1 MKTSRKLTLIFFTMF
16 SLVFLCAGNS
26 YASSSSSQE
35 RFFKRINTIE
45 KLMGDRNFNE
55 ALTRLDK
62 LHASYKNRK
71 YEKSLVLQLYGF
83 VYSQKGDTDKAIKA
97 FNDCLILNTLPKS
110 ALQNL
115 RLNISQLHLDKK
127 QYLIAEKIYVSWLN
141 NGNPLLPEG
150 YSLGGIIY
158 ASQKKYD
165 DAEEA
170 LQKAV
175 NSSKQPKE
183 EWLKLLLS
191 IYMQSKKYQKA
202 KLLLDKMLLRFPK
215 NKDYWMRMADVGYL
229 QKNYA
234 FASSVLAVAEKNGLL
249 TTGDEYKKL
258 SGFYYSSGIPYK
270 SATTIELA
278 LKKKL
283 LTSTVELYRQQAY
296 YYRQAKV
303 HKKAI
308 QSLQR
313 AISISP
319 KPVLYYEIAQIYVA
333 QNMWENASD
342 ILIKM
347 TETSNHQL
355 KNKAALLLGQT
366 YFEQKKYTLALKI
379 FNQLASDVE
388 APLEAERWKIYTK
401 QIADLSS

>member
-1 MKTSRKLTLIFFTMF
+1 MKIFRRLRIFIFTVF
-16 SLVFLCAGNS
+16 SLACLCSTNS
-26 YASSSSSQE
+26 YASANSSQE
-35 RFFKRINTIE
+35 RFYKRINTIE

-55 ALTRLDK
+55 ALKRLDK
-62 LHASYKNRK
+62 LYNSYKNRK
-71 YEKSLVLQLYGF
+71 YERSLIFQLYGY

-97 FNDCLILNTLPKS
+97 FDDCLVLNKLPKS

-127 QYLIAEKIYVSWLN
+127 QYAIAEKIYVSWRN
-141 NGNPLLPEG
+141 NGKPLLPDG
-150 YSLGGIIY
+150 YALGGIIY

-170 LQKAV
+170 LQLAI
-175 NSSKQPKE
+175 NGSKQPKE
-183 EWLKLLLS
+183 DWLKLLLS

-202 KLLLDKMLLRFPK
+202 KLLLTKMIVRFPS
-215 NKDYWMRMADVGYL
+215 NKDYWISLADVGYL
-229 QKNYA
+229 LKEYEL
-234 FASSVLAVAEKNGLL
+234 ASSVLAVAEKNGLL

-258 SGFYYSSGIPYK
+258 SGLYYSSGIPYK

-283 LTSTVELYRQQAY
+283 LKPSVDLLRQQAY
-296 YYRQAKV
+296 YYRQAKA

-313 AISISP
+313 AITLSP
-319 KPVLYYEIAQIYVA
+319 LPDLHYEIAQNYVA
-333 QNMWENASD
+333 QNMWENASKS
-342 ILIKM
+342 LI
-347 TETSNHQL
+347 TITGSD
-355 KNKAALLLGQT
+355 NKKFKTKADLLLGQT

-379 FNQLASDVE
+379 FNQLASVDE
-388 APLEAERWKIYTK
+388 ATPEVKRWKIYTQ
-401 QIADLSS
+401 QIADLSN

>member
-1 MKTSRKLTLIFFTMF
+1 MKTFRELILIFFAMF
-16 SLVFLCAGNS
+16 SLAYLCTTNS

-35 RFFKRINTIE
+35 RFYKRINTIE
-45 KLMGDRNFNE
+45 KLMGDRNFTE
-55 ALTRLDK
+55 ALVRLDK
-62 LHASYKNRK
+62 LYASYKNRK
-71 YEKSLVLQLYGF
+71 YEKSMIFQLYGY

-127 QYLIAEKIYVSWLN
+127 QYVIAEKIYVSWRN
-141 NGNPLLPEG
+141 NGKPLLPEG

-170 LQKAV
+170 LQKAI

-183 EWLKLLLS
+183 DWLKLLLS

-202 KLLLDKMLLRFPK
+202 KLLLIKMVVRFPT
-215 NKDYWMRMADVGYL
+215 NKDYWIRMADVAYL
-229 QKNYA
+229 LKEHEL
-234 FASSVLAVAEKNGLL
+234 ASSVLAVAEKNGLL

-283 LTSTVELYRQQAY
+283 LTSTVEILRQQAY
-296 YYRQAKV
+296 YYRQSKA
-303 HKKAI
+303 HMKAI

-313 AISISP
+313 AITLSP
-319 KPVLYYEIAQIYVA
+319 MPVLYYEIAQNYVA
-333 QNMWENASD
+333 QNMWEQANKS
-342 ILIKM
+342 LIMM
-347 TETSNHQL
+347 TESNNQQL
-355 KNKAALLLGQT
+355 KTKAKLLLGQT

-379 FNQLASDVE
+379 FNQLASDVDASQE
-388 APLEAERWKIYTK
+388 VKRWKLYTQ
-401 QIADLSS
+401 QIAKLSD

>member
-1 MKTSRKLTLIFFTMF
+1 MF
-16 SLVFLCAGNS
+16 SLAYLCTTNS

-35 RFFKRINTIE
+35 RFYKRINTIE

-62 LHASYKNRK
+62 LYASYKNRK
-71 YEKSLVLQLYGF
+71 YEKSLIFQLYGY

-97 FNDCLILNTLPKS
+97 FNDCLILNTLPES

-127 QYLIAEKIYVSWLN
+127 QYVIAEKIYVSWLA
-141 NGNPLLPEG
+141 NGKPLLPEG

-183 EWLKLLLS
+183 DWLKLLLS

-202 KLLLDKMLLRFPK
+202 KLLLTKMIARFPT
-215 NKDYWMRMADVGYL
+215 NKDYWMRMADIGYL
-229 QKNYA
+229 LKEYEL
-234 FASSVLAVAEKNGLL
+234 ASSVLAVAEKNGLL

-258 SGFYYSSGIPYK
+258 SGLYYSSGIPYK
-270 SATTIELA
+270 SATAIELA
-278 LKKKL
+278 LKKKF
-283 LTSTVELYRQQAY
+283 LTPSVELLRQQAY
-296 YYRQAKV
+296 YYRQAKA
-303 HKKAI
+303 HMNAI

-313 AISISP
+313 AITLSP
-319 KPVLYYEIAQIYVA
+319 MPVLYYEIAQNYVA
-333 QNMWENASD
+333 QNMWEKANK
-342 ILIKM
+342 ILLKM
-347 TETSNHQL
+347 STPNNHQF
-355 KNKAALLLGQT
+355 KTKAALLLGQT
-366 YFEQKKYTLALKI
+366 YFEQKKYTLALDI
-379 FNQLASDVE
+379 FNQLASVDE
-388 APLEAERWKIYTK
+388 ASQEVKQWKLYTQ
-401 QIADLSS
+401 QIAELSD

>member
-1 MKTSRKLTLIFFTMF
+1 MLIFFTMV
-16 SLVFLCAGNS
+16 SLVSLSTTDS

-35 RFFKRINTIE
+35 RFYKRINTIE

-62 LHASYKNRK
+62 LYASYKNKK
-71 YEKSLVLQLYGF
+71 YEKSLIYQLYGY
-83 VYSQKGDTDKAIKA
+83 VYSQKGVTDKAIKA
-97 FNDCLILNTLPKS
+97 FNDCLVLNKLPKS

-127 QYLIAEKIYVSWLN
+127 QYVIAEKMYVSWRN
-141 NGNPLLPEG
+141 NGKPLLPDG

-158 ASQKKYD
+158 ASQKKYG

-170 LQKAV
+170 LQMAV
-175 NSSKQPKE
+175 NSSTQPKE
-183 EWLKLLLS
+183 EWFKLLLS

-202 KLLLDKMLLRFPK
+202 KLLLTKMVVRFPSK
-215 NKDYWMRMADVGYL
+215 KDYWVRMADVGYL
-229 QKNYA
+229 QKDYA
-234 FASSVLAVAEKNGLL
+234 LASSILAVAEKNGLL

-283 LTSTVELYRQQAY
+283 LTSSVDLLRQQAF
-296 YYRQAKV
+296 YYRQAKAYME
-303 HKKAI
+303 AI

-313 AISISP
+313 AIILSP
-319 KPVLYYEIAQIYVA
+319 KPELYYEIAQIYVA
-333 QNMWENASD
+333 QNMWDQANKRLIMMTAS
-342 ILIKM
+342 
-347 TETSNHQL
+347 SNHQL
-355 KNKAALLLGQT
+355 KTKADLLLGQT
-366 YFEQKKYTLALKI
+366 YFEQKKYSLALNI
-379 FNQLASDVE
+379 FNQLASDDE
-388 APLEAERWKIYTK
+388 APQQAKLWKTYTE
-401 QIADLSS
+401 QITAISN

>member
-1 MKTSRKLTLIFFTMF
+1 MKTLRQLRLFIFAMF
-16 SLVFLCAGNS
+16 SLACLCITNS
-26 YASSSSSQE
+26 YAISSSSQE
-35 RFFKRINTIE
+35 RFYKRINTIE
-45 KLMGDRNFNE
+45 KLMGDRNYNE
-55 ALTRLDK
+55 ALARLDK
-62 LHASYKNRK
+62 LYASYKNRK
-71 YEKSLVLQLYGF
+71 YEKSLIYQLYGY
-83 VYSQKGDTDKAIKA
+83 VYSQKGDTDKAIKS
-97 FNDCLILNTLPKS
+97 FNDCLILNTLPKL

-127 QYLIAEKIYVSWLN
+127 QYVIAEKMYVSWRN
-141 NGNPLLPEG
+141 NGKPLLPEG
-150 YSLGGIIY
+150 YALGGIIY

-202 KLLLDKMLLRFPK
+202 KLLLTKMIVRFPT

-234 FASSVLAVAEKNGLL
+234 LASSVLAVAEKNGLL

-283 LTSTVELYRQQAY
+283 LPSSVELLRQQAY
-296 YYRQAKV
+296 YYRKAKA

-313 AISISP
+313 AIILSP
-319 KPVLYYEIAQIYVA
+319 KPELYYEIAQIYVA
-333 QNMWENASD
+333 QNMWEQANK
-342 ILIKM
+342 ILM
-347 TETSNHQL
+347 MVTVSSNHQL
-355 KNKAALLLGQT
+355 KTKAELLLGQT

-388 APLEAERWKIYTK
+388 APLEAKQWKIYTE
-401 QIADLSS
+401 QIAGLSN